1 MNESNIK
8 EKKLKLQ
15 NNIKLLDEKKNI
27 DVNNKNLILNIH
39 MEQNED
45 LPTNQENK
53 VEITKKEPEKKEE
66 TKNHLKSAK
75 NLK

>member
-1 MNESNIK
+1 
-8 EKKLKLQ
+8 
-15 NNIKLLDEKKNI
+15 
-27 DVNNKNLILNIH
+27 

-66 TKNHLKSAK
+66 AKNPLKSAK
-75 NLK
+75 NLI